1 MTLRDVL
8 FLIALNANVVINKN
22 GYDGNELSKTEAY
35 KAYNGDLD
43 RYVYCIEPVDEYT
56 IRVIL

>member
-22 GYDGNELSKTEAY
+22 GYDGNELSKTKVSIE
-35 KAYNGDLD
+35 YNGDLD
-43 RYVYCIEPVDEYT
+43 RYVYGIEPIDEYT
-56 IRVIL
+56 IRIVL